1 MFAPANQ
8 PRFTLTFEGAQ
19 HDLKVLE
26 FTGKEAISQPF
37 RFELELVSERP
48 DLDLE
53 SLLHCQAFLSFDAQG
68 AGIHGQIYQVGQGD
82 CGKRLTRY
90 HVSLVPR
97 LAYLAHRHNQ
107 RIFQQ
112 QSVPQIVAQ
121 ILREHAIL
129 RDAFEFRLGSEYP
142 PREYCVQYAE
152 SDLAFVQRLCA
163 EVGIHY
169 HFQHGT
175 EGHLLV
181 FGDDQTV
188 FPRLAEPTVYLPGSG
203 MAAGAPAIKRFN
215 VRVETR
221 TSVVTRRDY
230 NFTRP
235 RLQLEAQVD
244 GEQRPVLEDYHFPGQ
259 FSDRESGRQLAQRAL
274 ERHVADYRQ
283 AEGRSDESALVS
295 GHFLQ
300 LNGHPRQDWND
311 LWLLTAIEHR
321 GRQPQVL
328 EETVTSDGESFQGYR
343 NTFLATPW
351 DVFFRPALGPEK
363 PRMLGYQ
370 PAVVTGPQ
378 DSEIHCD
385 EYGRVKVQLAWDRD
399 GELNE
404 HSSCWLRVATGW
416 AHDRYGSVLI
426 PRVGMEVLVGF
437 IDADADKPL
446 VVGCLPNAATPVPLD
461 LPADKTR
468 SIFRSQSSPGGGGYN
483 ELRIEDRKGAEE
495 IYLRAQRNWTQHVL
509 NDQQVQV
516 DNQRSVVV
524 TGLAKHELKADEQR
538 ITHGQRQTEV
548 KQDDHLTVV
557 GDRHIRVSNQAT
569 SASAQIHL
577 SAGQQVVIDGGA
589 SATIQAG
596 GQWINIGP
604 GGIFSSVPI
613 QVGGAPMAAMSAA
626 PSVPGLPTKLAAAP
640 AAMLTAAQIMS
651 FKGDAPFCEECERC
665 KDGICLAPSALIN
678 DPKPSV
684 RPATSNVEPG
694 FYIVEQGMSRSA
706 LESILFPQPDP
717 AVLDKFRSL
726 NPQLTQFAK
735 PGQLIVLSDPR
746 NTQCT
751 REEAL
756 LMEAAQKVEAALAP
770 MSDSEAEFMVRYQ
783 AEIQSFLSQGST
795 AVGIGSAMFS
805 NHLDNLGK
813 TLTELEVLHKQTF
826 DKHGKLQGAD
836 FFSRR
841 KQLMAQLDS
850 SLSPLVR
857 KAAGL
862 PDHPNLKKTL
872 GISSRS
878 LVHHWNMAGVAGEI
892 PGYATHIQGVSR
904 ASKIIKLGGWVGVGL
919 GAAASGLKIRETCR
933 LGTEEA
939 CRKVKFTETAKLAG
953 AFGGSLGGG
962 IAGTL
967 VCVGIGLGTAGTGG
981 VLCSLVMVG
990 AGTFGGG
997 VGGEIL
1003 GEKVGEVIYEGVG
1016 K

>member
-8 PRFTLTFEGAQ
+8 PRFTLNLEGAQ
-19 HDLKVLE
+19 TDLKVLE
-26 FTGKEAISQPF
+26 FTGKEAISQPY

-53 SLLHCQAFLSFDAQG
+53 SLLHRQAFLSFDADG
-68 AGIHGQIYQVGQGD
+68 GGIHGQIYRVGQGD
-82 CGKRLTRY
+82 SGKRLTRY
-90 HVSLVPR
+90 HLSLVPR
-97 LAYLAHRHNQ
+97 LTYLGHRTNQ
-107 RIFQQ
+107 RIFQHQ
-112 QSVPQIVAQ
+112 TVPQIVAR
-121 ILREHAIL
+121 ILKDHAIL
-129 RDAFEFRLGSEYP
+129 RDAFEFRLGSDYP
-142 PREYCVQYAE
+142 VREYCVQYAE
-152 SDLAFVQRLCA
+152 TDLAFIQRLCA

-169 HFQHGT
+169 HFQHSPD
-175 EGHLLV
+175 GHVLV

-188 FPRLAEPTVYLPGSG
+188 FPRLAESTLYLPGSG
-203 MAAGAPAIKRFN
+203 MASAAPAIQRFN

-230 NFTRP
+230 NFEKP
-235 RLQLEAQVD
+235 RLQLQNRSES
-244 GEQRPVLEDYHFPGQ
+244 EQRPVLEDYHFPGQ
-259 FSDRESGRQLAQRAL
+259 FNDRETGKHLAQRAL

-283 AEGRSDESALVS
+283 AEGISNVSALVC

-300 LNGHPRQDWND
+300 LAEHPRKDWND

-328 EETVTSDGESFQGYR
+328 EESVTSDGEGFQGYR

-378 DSEIHCD
+378 DTEIHCD

-446 VVGCLPNAATPVPLD
+446 VMGCLPNAATPVPLD

-468 SIFRSQSSPGGGGYN
+468 SILRSQSSPGGGGYN
-483 ELRIEDRKGAEE
+483 ELRIEDKKGAEE

-509 NDQQVQV
+509 HDQQLQV

-548 KQDDHLTVV
+548 KQDDHLTVA

-626 PSVPGLPTKLAAAP
+626 PSVPGLPEKLAAAP
-640 AAMLTAAQIMS
+640 AAILTLAQIMS
-651 FKGDAPFCEECERC
+651 LKSDAPFCEECERC
-665 KDGICLAPSALIN
+665 KDGICPTPSALTQP
-678 DPKPSV
+678 PKPSA
-684 RPATSNVEPG
+684 RPALSSVEPG
-694 FYIVEQGMSRSA
+694 FHIVEQGMSRSA

-770 MSDSEAEFMVRYQ
+770 MSDSEAEFMVRHHG
-783 AEIQSFLSQGST
+783 EIESFLSQGST
-795 AVGIGSAMFS
+795 GVGIGSAMFGS
-805 NHLDNLGK
+805 HLKNLAE
-813 TLTELEVLHKQTF
+813 TLGELEALHKKTF

-836 FFSRR
+836 FFTKR
-841 KQLMAQLDS
+841 KQLMTQLDN

-857 KAAGL
+857 KTVGL
-862 PDHPNLKKTL
+862 PNHPSLRRVL

-878 LVHHWNMAGVAGEI
+878 LVHHWSKAGTSGGI
-892 PGYATHIQGVSR
+892 PGYATHIEGVSK
-904 ASKIIKLGGWVGVGL
+904 ATKVMKLGGWVGIGL
-919 GAAASGLKIRETCR
+919 GATASGLKVS
-933 LGTEEA
+933 EA
-939 CRKVKFTETAKLAG
+939 CRVGREQECEKVKLTEGGKFVGGVAASSLGPALTVKACAAISLTPQGLLVCGVIAAGVG
-953 AFGGSLGGG
+953 AFGG
-962 IAGTL
+962 A
-967 VCVGIGLGTAGTGG
+967 V
-981 VLCSLVMVG
+981 
-990 AGTFGGG
+990 
-997 VGGEIL
+997 L
-1003 GEKVGEVIYEGVG
+1003 GEAIGEGVG
-1016 K
+1016 EKIYQWSE